1 MDKALEYLKS
11 KPKIAL
17 EYSQAWSELLEKFPF
32 LISVSSKRQWKE
44 FCENHRQQLEELH
57 QEFPIV
63 NTEDLFL
70 LGTLSTSDAIQD
82 AIIQNLEKEETEKTK
97 EKKKNETYFSLP
109 HLQRKEISGSLVIKD
124 RDHTET
130 PLVGAIVVVK
140 DILTKKELDK
150 QITNSLGRFQTR
162 RLPLKR
168 YLLVFQ
174 HPQLHKFNKNDI
186 HRVVN
191 LRAFQ
196 PPLKIA
202 VFNTMPSLTED
213 EQVLSENNQP
223 TTPQSEGIK
232 TTPEQT
238 SVPQT
243 NDNSEQTTPEKQ
255 PVSIQTNE
263 ELVPFVFITSP
274 TQGSILVSQKAA
286 FQPLADLNIKIPFS
300 DELQQDPYY
309 QQLREEQI
317 KRWETE
323 NQEPITS
330 VKGQNYVLGR
340 GPNSLEKDVLALFVR
355 RFPHLAQKYKDQ
367 EVNKIYHD
375 RLGKINP
382 ESDPIF
388 QKIKTEAQKAMNRI
402 LENWKRTPP
411 SHPLP
416 LQRATIEAILPYYR
430 YFAEHFPQKALAY
443 AQFDNALNFVVGLL
457 KKQTTISSTSK
468 NKQSPS
474 SPVDLDSKQIGREI
488 SKPIIISD
496 NQEEDEEES
505 SDEDADSSF
514 SSLNR
519 KEISSQNLPQSADKN
534 VGNRLS
540 PPSRSR
546 FSGRPLRSFSRLS
559 VPHPS
564 LGRSLNALP
573 QKQIARMLG
582 GKLGQSG
589 RFGVSIAVRTVGLA
603 ARAAPLLAHPATWI
617 VIAIVLILLL
627 LLLLL
632 GGGELTEN
640 QGRFTQF
647 SKNTTDQQV
656 ANPEPQPYCIE
667 RNCATVQGASTS
679 VKVLATT
686 DTNLFETI
694 SNSLKT
700 VGNTVDKYQQELQKI
715 AETIRKSQ
723 ITYTIRVVYEGQA
736 EDIIV
741 KDPIPDNALFI
752 SASGKYTTEKQI
764 LDNGLEKVTA
774 VIWSVRE
781 NQGMTSDQSGS
792 PSGQLTNTPS
802 PSTPQTSSVNFTK
815 YTQSPYYLPPP
826 NGPSDINFSE
836 TQMNDMNTLGSLVAK
851 YQSYL
856 RTKVKNNDP
865 KYIDPFLSVIWTGA
879 IEGIGGYRFFW
890 NCQDTH
896 KDINRGC
903 IGGYYSG
910 GWQVGYGIQV
920 SQATSHIVED
930 FETAYGKGS
939 ASNPSKVKEVGQ
951 RVINDSGGK
960 ITNPSSFPEISLT
973 TLARRAQSG
982 DNSAQQAIAILLM
995 DKDLGAIALAR
1006 EIAQDIAAKD
1016 NWRSTMEGWAPYYGE
1031 FMQRFSN
1038 RAKALADRYKGIP
1051 MSDSSGTVSS
1061 FAPQEFTITI
1071 LPLVRNDLFV
1081 SSRAIAEVI
1090 GGQSTRQTGEKTTS
1104 TTNPPNPN
1112 ATCPGVGPITC
1123 GTKQG
1128 SAVAPACHCTAAYQ
1142 SSVCSMYGGT
1152 CDYCAPGVDSASYA
1166 IDITNPLNGPV
1177 YIPKISING
1186 EAHSVTCKGYS
1197 NQTGKEPD
1205 QVIQIVS
1212 CSDDVTDEPIWM
1224 QFHHSRKSSP
1234 VEINKYYKSGD
1245 VVGYSGSFQV
1255 FNSGPHVHFQI
1266 GVGGP
1271 CGFDGIQ
1278 GCRNADQYVQCNR

>member
-1 MDKALEYLKS
+1 MDKALEYLKVN
-11 KPKIAL
+11 PKIAF

-32 LISVSSKRQWKE
+32 LISIASKREWRK
-44 FCENHRQQLEELH
+44 FYENHQQQLEELH
-57 QEFPIV
+57 QEFPNI
-63 NTEDLFL
+63 NTEEL
-70 LGTLSTSDAIQD
+70 LILGPLSTSDTIQD
-82 AIIQNLEKEETEKTK
+82 AIIQNLESEETEKPQ
-97 EKKKNETYFSLP
+97 EKKRNETYFSLP
-109 HLQRKEISGSLVIKD
+109 HLPHKGISGSLVIKD
-124 RDHTET
+124 SEHQET
-130 PLVGAIVVVK
+130 PLVGATVIVK

-150 QITNSLGRFQTR
+150 QMTNSSGRFQTR
-162 RLPLKR
+162 PLPLKR

-174 HPQLHKFNKNDI
+174 HPLLYKPNKKDI

-202 VFNTMPSLTED
+202 IYNTMPSFTEE
-213 EQVLSENNQP
+213 EQVPSENNQP
-223 TTPQSEGIK
+223 TLSQADGTK
-232 TTPEQT
+232 TTSEETDVHQT
-238 SVPQT
+238 
-243 NDNSEQTTPEKQ
+243 DNISEQITPEKQ
-255 PVSIQTNE
+255 PLPSTQTNE

-274 TQGSILVSQKAA
+274 TRDSILVSRQAA
-286 FQPLADLNIKIPFS
+286 FQSLSDLKIEIPLSEEIK
-300 DELQQDPYY
+300 QDPYY

-317 KRWETE
+317 KRWEAE
-323 NQEPITS
+323 NQESITS

-340 GPNSLEKDVLALFVR
+340 GPNSLEKDTLVLFVR
-355 RFPHLAQKYKDQ
+355 RFPQLAQKYKDQ
-367 EVNKIYHD
+367 EANKIYQD
-375 RLGKINP
+375 QTGKISP

-388 QKIKTEAQKAMNRI
+388 QKIKTEAEKAMNRV
-402 LENWKRTPP
+402 LENWKRAPNSLP
-411 SHPLP
+411 IP
-416 LQRATIEAILPYYR
+416 LQRATIESILPYYR
-430 YFAEHFPQKALAY
+430 HFAEHFPKKALAY

-457 KKQTTISSTSK
+457 NKQPTISSLSE
-468 NKQSPS
+468 NKQPPS
-474 SPVDLDSKQIGREI
+474 SPVDLNSEKRVLESAEPFLI
-488 SKPIIISD
+488 SV
-496 NQEEDEEES
+496 NQEEEENEEAES
-505 SDEDADSSF
+505 SDDSS
-514 SSLNR
+514 SSNEKKSR
-519 KEISSQNLPQSADKN
+519 SQDKPQSAEKN
-534 VGNRLS
+534 ASERTS
-540 PPSRSR
+540 SPSRSK
-546 FSGRPLRSFSRLS
+546 FYNRPLRSFSRPS
-559 VPHPS
+559 APHPS
-564 LGRSLNALP
+564 LGRSLNTLP
-573 QKQIARMLG
+573 QKQLPRMLG
-582 GKLGQSG
+582 G
-589 RFGVSIAVRTVGLA
+589 RFGSLGRLGISGAVRGASLA
-603 ARAAPLLAHPATWI
+603 ARAAPLLAHPATWV
-617 VIAIVLILLL
+617 VIAILLILLL
-627 LLLLL
+627 LLLAFD
-632 GGGELTEN
+632 GEESTDQ
-640 QGRFTQF
+640 QGRFTEV

-656 ANPEPQPYCIE
+656 PNPETQSVCIGG
-667 RNCATVQGASTS
+667 NCATVQGASTS
-679 VKVLATT
+679 AKVLAAT

-694 SNSLKT
+694 SNSLKAI
-700 VGNTVDKYQQELQKI
+700 GNTVDKYQQKLQTI
-715 AETIRKSQ
+715 AERIKESQ

-741 KDPIPDNALFI
+741 KDPIPENALFI
-752 SASGKYTTEKQI
+752 SASGKYTTEKEI
-764 LDNGLEKVTA
+764 LPNGLEKVTA
-774 VIWSVRE
+774 VIWSVKE
-781 NQGMTSDQSGS
+781 NQGMISNQSGS
-792 PSGQLTNTPS
+792 SSGQLTGTS
-802 PSTPQTSSVNFTK
+802 STSQTASVNFTK
-815 YTQSPYYLPPP
+815 YTQSPYNLPPP

-836 TQMNDMNTLGSLVAK
+836 SQMNDMNTLGSLVAK

-879 IEGIGGYRFFW
+879 IEGIGGDRFFW

-930 FETAYGKGS
+930 FEAAYGQGS

-951 RVINDSGGK
+951 KVITDSGGK
-960 ITNPSSFPEISLT
+960 ITNPSSFPEIALT
-973 TLARRAQSG
+973 TLASRAQSG

-1006 EIAQDIAAKD
+1006 EIAGDIAARD
-1016 NWRSTMEGWAPYYGE
+1016 NWRSTMEGWAPYYGQ

-1051 MSDSSGTVSS
+1051 LSDSTGTIST

-1090 GGQSTRQTGEKTTS
+1090 GGQSTLQTGENTSSTTS
-1104 TTNPPNPN
+1104 PPNPN

-1128 SAVAPACHCTAAYQ
+1128 SATAPACHCTASYQ
-1142 SSVCSMYGGT
+1142 ASVCSMSGGV

-1166 IDITNPLNGPV
+1166 IDITNPLNAPV

-1212 CSDDVTDEPIWM
+1212 CSDDITDEPIWM
-1224 QFHHSRKSSP
+1224 QFHHSRKSNP

-1278 GCRNADQYVQCNR
+1278 GCRNADQYVKCNR